1 MKKIFT
7 LIALAMLCSVGI
19 NAQDVWTIVGNKA
32 IMNGND
38 DWKPA
43 ETANDMTTADGGTT
57 YTLTVTDKTLEA
69 NKPYE
74 YKAAKDHEWATSVP
88 QSGNQSLT
96 VTETG
101 IYTIV
106 YTLTPASNTLTASAT
121 KTGNAGEVT
130 HTYSIA
136 GSSTDLFGASWDQTN
151 TATDMTLVGGIYTWT
166 KENITLPAGT
176 IEYKVVEDHSWGT
189 AYPSANATIAIAGAG
204 NYDVTITFNPETKAV
219 NGVATPKGSVEVN
232 EYYLKSDWQDGT
244 EAWTWVAMTKNN
256 DGTFSLKTLFTGN
269 GCNHGFTNTEAGSWM
284 PLNQI
289 SVEDG
294 LAIGDP
300 CVYTVTISD
309 GAVTISVTKD
319 QSATE
324 YTFTVNII
332 GCDEGYA
339 IFGEDTYKNG
349 DTFKSAS
356 ESPRVDAGHIVG
368 YAVTAPVIEGTNI
381 NVTYE
386 EVGTVNVTV
395 NVTNNTDDALSLYA
409 CEGLSWAKLNGEW
422 PGVALDENN
431 SATVEMTKGDYLHMI
446 LTDNNGKQTANI
458 GGEEGIQVSENTTI
472 AITVS
477 NNTETEDNK
486 YAFTIDNIATAIAN
500 VSAPAAQTMSIYS
513 INGQR
518 LQKAQRGLNIING
531 KKVVVM

>member
-19 NAQDVWTIVGNKA
+19 NAEDVWTIVGNKA
-32 IMNGND
+32 IMNGNK
-38 DWKPA
+38 DWQVDNA
-43 ETANDMTTADGGTT
+43 DNDMATADGGAT

-69 NKPYE
+69 NKAYE
-74 YKAAKDHEWATSVP
+74 YKAAKGHAWDTSVP

-96 VTETG
+96 VTENG

-106 YTLTPASNTLTASAT
+106 YTLTPATNTLTAEAT
-121 KTGNAGEVT
+121 KTGDAGEVT

-136 GSSTDLFGASWDQTN
+136 GDSADLFGAEWSETN

-166 KENITLPAGT
+166 KEDVTLPAGT
-176 IEYKVVEDHSWGT
+176 IKYKVVEDHAWGISYGNNG
-189 AYPSANATIAIAGAG
+189 ADATIVIEGAG
-204 NYDVTITFNPETKAV
+204 SYDVTITFNPETKAV
-219 NGVATPKGSVEVN
+219 NGVATKKGSVEVN

-244 EAWTWVAMTKNN
+244 PWTWVAMTKND
-256 DGTFSLKTLFTGN
+256 DGTFSLKTFFTGD
-269 GCNHGFTNTEAGSWM
+269 GCNHGFTNSGTGSWM
-284 PLNQI
+284 PLDQI
-289 SVEDG
+289 SVEEG
-294 LAIGDP
+294 LAKGDP
-300 CVYTVTISD
+300 CVYTVTISG

-324 YTFTVNII
+324 YTFTVNIT

-339 IFGEDTYKNG
+339 IFGGETYKDG

-356 ESPRVDAGHIVG
+356 ESPKVDAGHIIG
-368 YAVTAPVIEGTNI
+368 YAVTAPVIDGTNV

-386 EVGTVNVTV
+386 EVGTVEVTV
-395 NVTNNTDDALSLYA
+395 NVTNNTGDALSLFA
-409 CEGLSWAKLNGEW
+409 CEGLTWANLNDVW
-422 PGVALDENN
+422 PGSALVDN
-431 SATVEMTKGDYLHMI
+431 SATVTMTKDDYLHMI
-446 LTDNNGKQTANI
+446 LTGNNGSKKTDNI
-458 GGEEGIQVSENTTI
+458 GGEEGIKVSDNTTI
-472 AITVS
+472 AITVEAEG
-477 NNTETEDNK
+477 NA

-513 INGQR
+513 ISGQR

>member
-19 NAQDVWTIVGNKA
+19 NAQDTWTIVGNKT
-32 IMNGND
+32 IMNGNA
-38 DWKPA
+38 DWA
-43 ETANDMTTADGGTT
+43 VDNEDNDMATADGGAT

-74 YKAAKDHEWATSVP
+74 YKAAMDHAWTTSVP

-106 YTLTPASNTLTASAT
+106 YTLTPATNTLDAKAT

-130 HTYSIA
+130 HEYSIA
-136 GSSTDLFGASWDQTN
+136 GNSTDLFDNEWDQKN
-151 TATDMTLVGGIYTWT
+151 TATDMTKNDDGIYTWT
-166 KENITLPAGT
+166 KEDVTLPAGT
-176 IEYKVVEDHSWGT
+176 IEYKVVEDHAWGIS
-189 AYPSANATIAIAGAG
+189 YGNNGGNATIVIEDAG

-219 NGVATPKGSVEVN
+219 NGVATPKGSV
-232 EYYLKSDWQDGT
+232 
-244 EAWTWVAMTKNN
+244 
-256 DGTFSLKTLFTGN
+256 
-269 GCNHGFTNTEAGSWM
+269 
-284 PLNQI
+284 
-289 SVEDG
+289 
-294 LAIGDP
+294 
-300 CVYTVTISD
+300 
-309 GAVTISVTKD
+309 
-319 QSATE
+319 TE

-339 IFGEDTYKNG
+339 KVGENSYKNG

-356 ESPRVDAGHIVG
+356 ETPKVDAGHIVG
-368 YAVTAPVIEGTNI
+368 YAVTAPVIDGTNV

-386 EVGTVNVTV
+386 EVGTVEVTV
-395 NVTNNTDDALSLYA
+395 NVTNDTGDALYLFA
-409 CEGLSWAKLNGEW
+409 CEGLTWANLNGGW
-422 PGVALDENN
+422 PGSALENN
-431 SATVEMTKGDYLHMI
+431 SAVVTMTKGDYLHMI

-458 GGEEGIQVSENTTI
+458 GGEEGIQVSDNTTI

-477 NNTETEDNK
+477 NNTETEGNA
-486 YAFTIDNIATAIAN
+486 YVFNIDNIATAIAN